1 MKLTHRELCSEVRL
15 NNPGENPMHFDNLI
29 ERMRSGY
36 FVAYHPVTRL
46 RIGTYDSWLQA
57 ANAISEAAA

>member
-1 MKLTHRELCSEVRL
+1 
-15 NNPGENPMHFDNLI
+15 MHFDNLI